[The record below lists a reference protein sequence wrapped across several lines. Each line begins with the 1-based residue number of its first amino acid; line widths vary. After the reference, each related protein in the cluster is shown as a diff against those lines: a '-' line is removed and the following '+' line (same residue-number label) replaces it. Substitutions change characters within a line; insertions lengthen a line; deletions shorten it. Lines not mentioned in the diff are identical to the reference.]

1 MLKLEKSLRSTNITI
16 TLREKEK
23 ILNPLFLK
31 ALFCAILLHSTA
43 LLLFQV
49 QPFAL
54 GSNFIYPPVQV
65 NSEREPL
72 LMAPS
77 LFVGEL
83 EEINF
88 FPAPSKMAGI
98 PPSHLLIPS
107 SLLEQI
113 LDLDPI
119 PFPSFEAL
127 EQRYWPMS
135 PSPPVEKPAIRVF
148 ISGELADHPI
158 VNKDSRF
165 EKTILL
171 ESGDIEPYYVSYL
184 VKAEEKSGAIF
195 WYRRINASG
204 SEEADAFT
212 EKLLLDSKFQAPFS
226 APILSGWL
234 HFVVYTEDLIQ
245 S

>member
-1 MLKLEKSLRSTNITI
+1 MLKLQKSGHSRLVTVAF
-16 TLREKEK
+16 REKEK

-31 ALFCAILLHSTA
+31 ALFCAILLHSAA

-65 NSEREPL
+65 NSDREPL

-83 EEINF
+83 EKNVF
-88 FPAPSKMAGI
+88 FPIPPKMMGI
-98 PPSHLLIPS
+98 PPSHLLTPS
-107 SLLEQI
+107 SLFEQI

-127 EQRYWPMS
+127 EQRYWPMP
-135 PSPPVEKPAIRVF
+135 PSPAIEKPALRIF

-158 VNKDSRF
+158 VNKDPRL
-165 EKTILL
+165 EKTIRL
-171 ESGDIEPYYVSYL
+171 ESADIEPLYVSYH
-184 VKAEEKSGAIF
+184 VKAEEKTGTIF
-195 WYRRINASG
+195 WHRRTRASG
-204 SEEADAFT
+204 SDEADAFT
-212 EKLLLDSKFQAPFS
+212 EAILLDSKFQAPFS
-226 APILSGWL
+226 APILSGWI
-234 HFVVYTEDLIQ
+234 HFAIYTERE
-245 S
+245 